1 MTIKNIGIIGN
12 YVEIQP
18 LKAKFTDSNYA
29 NSLVVQIVSDNLTD
43 GAVFKFWLYELVET
57 VSNDITSYDANLI
70 FSDTVSITGT
80 EYSNWNG
87 NDNTYPYTYV
97 SDKYKIILVS

>member
-12 YVEIQP
+12 YVDIQP

-29 NSLVVQIVSDNLTD
+29 NALTVQIIYDNLTD

-57 VSNDITSYDANLI
+57 VSTDSTSYDANLI

-80 EYSNWNG
+80 DYSNWNG
-87 NDNTYPYTYV
+87 NDNTYPYMYV
-97 SDKYKIILVS
+97 SDMYKIILVS

>member
-12 YVEIQP
+12 YVDIQP

-29 NSLVVQIVSDNLTD
+29 NVLTIQIISDNLTD

-57 VSNDITSYDANLI
+57 VSKESTSYDANLI
-70 FSDTVSITGT
+70 FSDTVSITGDD
-80 EYSNWNG
+80 YSNWNG
-87 NDNTYPYTYV
+87 NDNTAPYVYV
-97 SDKYKIILVS
+97 AGKKGIIIL